1 MERNKAIAL
10 LLLVVAVLL
19 PPHWTAAA
27 LAGSSPH
34 LASVQMGVW
43 IVKATLALHALIL
56 ALASR
61 LPLGTD
67 GPSAE
72 SPPAIPSSGSR
83 MVLAGLLIIGLA
95 LRLHDL
101 GVGLWFD
108 EIQTMVDYVRLPL
121 GQILS
126 TYDSQNQHML
136 YSVLARLSV
145 DLFGDSGWSLRLPAA
160 LMGTASLWATYR
172 LASRLTS
179 EREALLATLLL
190 TVSYH
195 HVWFSQN
202 ARGYSGLLLFSLLG
216 TEAFLRLTGPSQ
228 AGWKTAVFYATCMA
242 LAIYT
247 HVTAAFVVVAH
258 AVIALV
264 IWWRQ
269 GRSLTTPVR
278 RALAGIILTGTFSLQ
293 LYALVLPQFFDTLLT
308 PTMAGTDTAWKDP
321 LWLLTETLN
330 GLARGL
336 PGGWIV
342 LVGGLVVAGAGLWS
356 YARQSLTVVSLFVLP
371 GVITMFAVL
380 AMSHNLWPRF
390 FFFSAG
396 FAVMIAVRG
405 GFTISRLLF
414 KTRGE
419 LLATAAMVLVAVGSA
434 LTVPRAWQPKQ
445 DYAGAAGFVEARR
458 APEDVIVTV
467 DLTRYPYARYF
478 GKSWDEVDN
487 LAALEAAEGQH
498 ARTWVVYTF
507 PIRLAAVQPEIWSR
521 LESRYDTAA
530 VFPGSVGG
538 GAIVVLVSRSSN
550 SPT

>member
-1 MERNKAIAL
+1 MPIHRRGAKLRSGTDIAPVTAPNVSPSPYPRSSIMERNKAIAL

-67 GPSAE
+67 GASAE
-72 SPPAIPSSGSR
+72 SPPAIASSGSR
-83 MVLAGLLIIGLA
+83 MMLAGLLIIGLA

-342 LVGGLVVAGAGLWS
+342 LVGGLVVAVCIGAFAGVQAGGS
-356 YARQSLTVVSLFVLP
+356 AQSVPERAAIPIERSVAPARKIGGCGSCNACGNSSKSPSILTRKC
-371 GVITMFAVL
+371 
-380 AMSHNLWPRF
+380 WPR
-390 FFFSAG
+390 
-396 FAVMIAVRG
+396 
-405 GFTISRLLF
+405 
-414 KTRGE
+414 
-419 LLATAAMVLVAVGSA
+419 
-434 LTVPRAWQPKQ
+434 
-445 DYAGAAGFVEARR
+445 
-458 APEDVIVTV
+458 
-467 DLTRYPYARYF
+467 
-478 GKSWDEVDN
+478 
-487 LAALEAAEGQH
+487 
-498 ARTWVVYTF
+498 
-507 PIRLAAVQPEIWSR
+507 
-521 LESRYDTAA
+521 
-530 VFPGSVGG
+530 
-538 GAIVVLVSRSSN
+538 
-550 SPT
+550 

>member
-1 MERNKAIAL
+1 MDSRTP
-10 LLLVVAVLL
+10 LVE
-19 PPHWTAAA
+19 PRP
-27 LAGSSPH
+27 SPRTR
-34 LASVQMGVW
+34 V
-43 IVKATLALHALIL
+43 
-56 ALASR
+56 
-61 LPLGTD
+61 
-67 GPSAE
+67 
-72 SPPAIPSSGSR
+72 
-83 MVLAGLLIIGLA
+83 VLAGLLIVGLA

-101 GVGLWFD
+101 GIGLWFD
-108 EIQTMVDYVRLPL
+108 EIQTLVDYVRLPL
-121 GQILS
+121 GQILT
-126 TYDSQNQHML
+126 TYDSQNQHLL

-172 LASRLTS
+172 LASRLTT

-190 TVSYH
+190 TFSYH

-216 TEAFLRLTGPSQ
+216 TEAFLRLIGSAE
-228 AGWKTAVFYATCMA
+228 AGWKTAVVYAACMA

-258 AVIALV
+258 AMVLAA

-269 GRSLTTPVR
+269 ARRLTTPVR
-278 RALAGIILTGTFSLQ
+278 RALAGIFLAGTFSLQ
-293 LYALVLPQFFDTLLT
+293 LYALVLPQFFETLLT
-308 PTMAGTDTAWKDP
+308 PTMAGTETVWKDP
-321 LWLLTETLN
+321 LWLLTETLG

-336 PGGWIV
+336 PGGWIA
-342 LVGGLVVAGAGLWS
+342 LLAGMIVAGAGIWS
-356 YARQSLTVVSLFVLP
+356 YGRQSLTVLSLFLLP
-371 GVITMFAVL
+371 GLITMLAVL

-405 GFTISRLLF
+405 VFTLSRVLF
-414 KTRGE
+414 KNRGE
-419 LLATAAMVLVAVGSA
+419 VLATAGLVLVAAASA

-458 APEDVIVTV
+458 APDDAIVTV

-498 ARTWVVYTF
+498 ARTWVLYTF

-538 GAIVVLVSRSSN
+538 GAIVVLVSRSLN